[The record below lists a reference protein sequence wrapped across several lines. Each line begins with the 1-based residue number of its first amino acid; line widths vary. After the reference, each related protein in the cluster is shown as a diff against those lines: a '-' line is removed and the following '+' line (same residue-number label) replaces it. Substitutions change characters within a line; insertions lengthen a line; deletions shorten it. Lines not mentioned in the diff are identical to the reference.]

1 MARLIGTELI
11 EKMEVSPYNFRNGSI
26 RTLGNSLT
34 TCPRF
39 SQRLKTLLSKKS
51 DHYMEATSLLSKE
64 MRVF

>member
-11 EKMEVSPYNFRNGSI
+11 EKMEVGPYINNGSI

-51 DHYMEATSLLSKE
+51 DHYMEVTSLLSKE